1 MSFEQ
6 TSATHPPTGIVFN
19 ARRLLRRRASLV
31 VGVLGL
37 AIVLFCAAFAPLL
50 TSYEVD
56 GQDVLD
62 RRQPPIWTKWTDP
75 DSIAT
80 PEHVLGTDNLGRD
93 YWTRL
98 IYGARISL
106 IVGFAG
112 ALISG
117 LIGTAIGVSAG
128 YFGGRADLAANFIIQ
143 TRLSVPVMLVALAS
157 VTAFGG
163 SLVLI
168 IALCGV
174 FLWDRAAVV
183 TRTVT
188 RQIVTLD
195 YVLAAK
201 SIGLSNLAIILQV
214 ILPNLVTPLII
225 VLTLEMGQAILFEA
239 ALSFLGLGVAP
250 PAPSWGLMLAE
261 GKEDIFFAP
270 WAITLPGAALFLLVL
285 STTLI
290 GEGLQQGRERSSD

>member
-1 MSFEQ
+1 MSAEPIPA
-6 TSATHPPTGIVFN
+6 TSPTKQPASGV
-19 ARRLLRRRASLV
+19 RTMLRHRASLV

-37 AIVLFCAAFAPLL
+37 TIILFCAVFAPLL
-50 TSYEVD
+50 TSYDVD

-62 RRQPPIWTKWTDP
+62 RRLPPIWTTWTDP
-75 DSIAT
+75 GSAAT
-80 PEHVLGTDNLGRD
+80 PDHILGTDNLGRD

-143 TRLSVPVMLVALAS
+143 TRLSIPVMLVALAS

-168 IALCGV
+168 IALCGI

-188 RQIVTLD
+188 RQIVALD

-201 SIGLSNLAIILQV
+201 AIGLTSLEIILQV

-225 VLTLEMGQAILFEA
+225 VLTIEMGQAILFEA

-290 GEGLQQGRERSSD
+290 GEGLQHSGDRPSD

>member
-1 MSFEQ
+1 MSDEA
-6 TSATHPPTGIVFN
+6 TSTSHAGVQVVSST
-19 ARRLLRRRASLV
+19 RRGVRHRSSLFL
-31 VGVLGL
+31 GALGL
-37 AIVLFCAAFAPLL
+37 TIVLICAIFAPLL
-50 TSYEVD
+50 TPYDVD

-62 RRQPPIWTKWTDP
+62 RRLPPIWTKWTDP
-75 DSIAT
+75 ESLAT
-80 PEHVLGTDNLGRD
+80 REHILGTDNLGRD

-128 YFGGRADLAANFIIQ
+128 YFGGRVDLAVNFMIQ
-143 TRLSVPVMLVALAS
+143 TRLSVPVTLVALAS

-163 SLVLI
+163 SLGLI

-183 TRTVT
+183 TRAVT
-188 RQIVTLD
+188 RQIMTLD
-195 YVLAAK
+195 YILAAK
-201 SIGLSNLAIILQV
+201 AIGLSDLRIMLQV
-214 ILPNLVTPLII
+214 ILPNLMTPLIV
-225 VLTLEMGQAILFEA
+225 VLTIEMGQAILFEA

-290 GEGLQQGRERSSD
+290 GDGLQHTRDR

>member
-1 MSFEQ
+1 MSAQSTPAQVGTEAP
-6 TSATHPPTGIVFN
+6 SS
-19 ARRLLRRRASLV
+19 RRAVQRHRVSLFI
-31 VGVLGL
+31 GILGL
-37 AIVLFCAAFAPLL
+37 AIVLVCAVFAPLL

-62 RRQPPIWTKWTDP
+62 RRLPPIWTKWTDP
-75 DSIAT
+75 ESTAT
-80 PEHVLGTDNLGRD
+80 ADHVLGTDNLGRD

-117 LIGTAIGVSAG
+117 LIGTTIGVLAG
-128 YFGGRADLAANFIIQ
+128 YFGGRTDLAANFIIQ

-163 SLVLI
+163 SLILI
-168 IALCGV
+168 IALCGI

-188 RQIVTLD
+188 RQIVALD

-201 SIGLSNLAIILQV
+201 AIGLSSFEIIVQV

-225 VLTLEMGQAILFEA
+225 VLTIEMGQAILFEA
-239 ALSFLGLGVAP
+239 ALSFLGLGVPP

-270 WAITLPGAALFLLVL
+270 WAIMLPGAALFLLVL

-290 GEGLQQGRERSSD
+290 GEGLQRSRDQSSE